1 MRNKNE
7 LNYKDL
13 KLTCNPNVF
22 KFETTEELEPIQEGI
37 GQDRGIKA
45 LEFGIQVDV
54 KGYNLYLEG
63 PSGVG
68 KTMYTK
74 NYLDKIATKKK
85 VPSDWCYIYNFEN
98 PNEPI
103 AVELPAGQGKEFKD
117 AMDGFIKEI
126 KKDIKKTFNADDFE
140 KEKALIR
147 QEYETKRAALLEKLN
162 ADAAKYNFSVRSA
175 QNGIYMTPIVDG
187 KPIEEEE
194 FDKLDETVRQEYE
207 QNSLIVQEQI
217 MNVIGQIKEIE
228 RQSDKKISEW
238 QSNVAL
244 LTVNVHINYLKSK
257 YKRNKKINKFL
268 TDVKQDVL
276 RNIPTFLE
284 EDSKEHIAAQQNPTT
299 RKMDPTLNYRVNLF
313 VDNSNREGAPVIM
326 DTNYSYHNIF
336 GSLEYENY
344 YGSLKTDHTM
354 LKAGLMQ
361 KANGGYIIFQAKDL
375 LANGMC
381 YEALK
386 KALRVKNIA
395 IENTADQRSSMV
407 LVSLKPEPIPLNLKV
422 ILIGN
427 ANIYQTLLSMDS
439 DFRKLFKIKVE
450 FEDDAPITNDNLNK
464 LARIIHGFC
473 AYEGLPHL
481 DKSAMAKLVE
491 YASKLAGSHHKVST
505 RFDDLMQVVGEA
517 ATWAKISK
525 SKVVTEK
532 FVQKALDERIDRVKK
547 YDSKYVEMIRDNSL
561 LINTSGFE
569 VGTLNGLT
577 IMSMGDYSFGK
588 PAKIT
593 VNTYTGKS
601 GVVNIERE
609 VEISGPSH
617 SKGVLI
623 LTGYLG
629 EMFAQDIP
637 LCLTASICFEQL
649 YNGVD
654 GDSASSTELYGLLS
668 SLSGIPINQAI
679 AVTGSVNQKGQIQ
692 PIGGVNEKIEG
703 FFQICK
709 MRGLTGEH
717 GVMIPVQNVDNL
729 QLSDEIIEAVKNK
742 LFHIYAISTIEEGI
756 EILTGVPAGKKDK
769 DGKFP
774 AGTINALVYKKLKEY
789 AKIDSLENK

>member
-1 MRNKNE
+1 MKNKNE

-13 KLTCNPNVF
+13 KMTCNCDVF
-22 KFETTEELEPIQEGI
+22 KFDTTEELDGIQAGI

-45 LEFGIQVDV
+45 LEFGLEVDV

-74 NYLDKIATKKK
+74 NYLSKIAPKKK
-85 VPSDWCYIYNFEN
+85 TPSDWCYIYNFDN

-103 AVELPAGQGKEFKD
+103 AVELPAGQGKEFKNS
-117 AMDGFIKEI
+117 MEGFIKEI
-126 KKDIKKTFNADDFE
+126 RKDIKKTFNNDDFE
-140 KEKALIR
+140 KEKALIK
-147 QEYETKRAALLEKLN
+147 QEFEVKRTALLDKLN
-162 ADAAKYNFSVRSA
+162 ENASKYNFQVKAA
-175 QNGIYMTPIVDG
+175 QNGIYMMPVVDG
-187 KPIEEEE
+187 KAIEEEE
-194 FDKLDETVRQEYE
+194 FEKLDEAIKQEYE
-207 QNSLIVQEQI
+207 EKSVVVQEQI
-217 MNVIGQIKEIE
+217 MEAISKIKEIE

-244 LTVNVHINYLKSK
+244 LTVNVHINFLKSK

-268 TDVKQDVL
+268 TDIKQDIL
-276 RNIPTFLE
+276 KNIPAFLE
-284 EDSKEHIAAQQNPTT
+284 DNTNKQQQSQQGPNIKKP
-299 RKMDPTLNYRVNLF
+299 DPCLNYRVNLF
-313 VDNSNREGAPVIM
+313 IDNSNLEGAPVIM
-326 DTNYSYHNIF
+326 DSNYSYHNIF

-344 YGSLKTDHTM
+344 YGTLKTDHTM
-354 LKAGLMQ
+354 LKPGLMQ

-375 LANGMC
+375 LTNGIC

-386 KALRVKNIA
+386 KALRVKELS
-395 IENTADQRSSMV
+395 IENANEQRSSMV

-422 ILIGN
+422 ILIGS
-427 ANIYQTLLSMDS
+427 ANIYQTLLAMDS
-439 DFRKLFKIKVE
+439 DFKKLFKIKVE
-450 FEDDAPITNDNLNK
+450 FEDDALITTENLQK
-464 LARIIHGFC
+464 LAQIVHGFC
-473 AYEGLPHL
+473 EHENLPHL
-481 DKSAMAKLVE
+481 DKTGMARLVE
-491 YASKLAGSHHKVST
+491 NASKLAGSHNKVST
-505 RFDDLMQVVGEA
+505 RFDDLTQVVGEA

-525 SKVVTEK
+525 SKVVTDK
-532 FVQKALDERIDRVKK
+532 FIDKALQERIERVKK
-547 YDSKYVEMIRDNSL
+547 YDSRYLEMIKQNSL
-561 LINTSGFE
+561 LINTSGSE
-569 VGTLNGLT
+569 VGELNGLT
-577 IMSMGDYSFGK
+577 VMTIGDYTFGK

-593 VNTYTGKS
+593 VNTYTGKN
-601 GVVNIERE
+601 GIINIERE

-668 SLSGIPINQAI
+668 SLSGIPINQSI

-709 MRGLTGEH
+709 MRGLDGSH
-717 GVMIPVQNVDNL
+717 GVMIPIQNVDNL
-729 QLSDEIIEAVKNK
+729 QLSDEVIDAVKNK
-742 LFHIYAISTIEEGI
+742 QFHIYSISTIDEGI
-756 EILTGVPAGKKDK
+756 EVLTGVPAGKKDK
-769 DGKFP
+769 DGHFP
-774 AGTINALVYKKLKEY
+774 AGTINYLVYEKLKKY
-789 AKIDSLENK
+789 AEIKK